1 MASGLQGKGAF
12 SLVVMGTSSLRAAS
26 KQRLCF
32 SASPLAELEDKIR
45 RHTQQIRARSFLGTN
60 PMQDIKT
67 ANQDLET
74 VSIFCLFGNVSLMEG
89 DPLYHCR
96 ADIL

>member
-1 MASGLQGKGAF
+1 MA
-12 SLVVMGTSSLRAAS
+12 VMGTSSLRAAS
-26 KQRLCF
+26 KCLCS

-74 VSIFCLFGNVSLMEG
+74 VSICGFFGDVSLMEG
-89 DPLYHCR
+89 NPLYHCR
-96 ADIL
+96 TDIF